1 MALCTLLQLHRDKEG
16 WPKDV
21 FSYTVDHRVRPES
34 QQEARVVGEWT
45 TKMGT
50 FTIMHAIELISGFR
64 HRILQLR
71 EAWGNV
77 GKHGKL
83 ETLLR
88 NARMKVLLEQAEAD
102 NVDTIL
108 TGHHQD
114 DQYETVLLRLARGS
128 TIIGLGGIPSSRGC
142 FFRPQL
148 DYSKVC
154 HLPTSLFCLF

>member
-1 MALCTLLQLHRDKEG
+1 MLKEN
-16 WPKDV
+16 
-21 FSYTVDHRVRPES
+21 
-34 QQEARVVGEWT
+34 
-45 TKMGT
+45 
-50 FTIMHAIELISGFR
+50 
-64 HRILQLR
+64 
-71 EAWGNV
+71 WGNI
-77 GKHGKL
+77 GKHGQL

-88 NARMKVLLEQAEAD
+88 DARMKVLLERAEAD

-148 DYSKVC
+148 DYSKVPS
-154 HLPTSLFCLF
+154 LPTSLFSLT